1 MKIKKLNRMYNKRHI
16 KKIDQFLN
24 EEKDNVVYNTNYTG
38 MVNGAISNLYANIM
52 AIAQELANEKMARDP
67 YNNTGDIEEVDISRA
82 LNLIF
87 HSDWKKNMK
96 QRCLHSIHQKSAE
109 RAGKRDELSNKKNQR
124 ALAKLKKT
132 DRTID
137 IDRSDVRFSDD
148 YSGNGPGSNQ

>member
-1 MKIKKLNRMYNKRHI
+1 MYNKKHI

-24 EEKDNVVYNTNYTG
+24 EEKDNVIYNTNYTG
-38 MVNGAISNLYANIM
+38 MVNGAISNLYTNVM

-96 QRCLHSIHQKSAE
+96 ERCLQAIHQKSAE
-109 RAGKRDELSNKKNQR
+109 RAGKRDELSDKKNQR
-124 ALAKLKKT
+124 AVAKLKKG
-132 DRTID
+132 DNTIA
-137 IDRSDVRFSDD
+137 IDRSSVRFSDD
-148 YSGNGPGSNQ
+148 YSGKGPGSNQ